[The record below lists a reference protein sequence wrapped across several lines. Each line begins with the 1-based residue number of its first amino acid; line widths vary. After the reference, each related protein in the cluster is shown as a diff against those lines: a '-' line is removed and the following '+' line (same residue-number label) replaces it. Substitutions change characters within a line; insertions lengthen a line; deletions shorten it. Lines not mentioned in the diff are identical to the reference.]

1 MKARQIAQLRRRF
14 GLTLAQA
21 VLVAALVFGEGAE

>member
-1 MKARQIAQLRRRF
+1 MKARQIARLRRRF

-21 VLVAALVFGEGAE
+21 VLLAALVFGEGEE